1 MPNNKHKKGQ
11 SYKIQ
16 YEKSIDE
23 IGTSFN
29 FSENIYTSSEYY
41 SFPEVNRSLRKQDVE
56 NGQNKLSQFQFT
68 LNQNME
74 DFGNFYFSAYCQS
87 YRLKKGT
94 TQSFYT
100 GYDINIADIT
110 FGLNLFFN
118 NNDESTEN
126 KDKQMAFNV
135 SVPFSKW
142 LPSGWV
148 TYNINNNTIN
158 GQQLAINGSLSDNDD
173 LLYNV
178 RVDNNYTSLKELG
191 GGISLNYTNSLAR
204 MNIGYNYNNNDR
216 SFSYWLSG
224 GVIVHRNG
232 IIFS

>member
-29 FSENIYTSSEYY
+29 FSANLYTSSEYY
-41 SFPEVNRSLRKQDVE
+41 SFPEVNRPLRKQDAE

-68 LNQNME
+68 LNQNLE
-74 DFGNFYFSAYCQS
+74 DFGNFYFSAYWQN
-87 YRLKKGT
+87 YRRKKGT
-94 TQSFYT
+94 TQSFSA
-100 GYDINIADIT
+100 GYNINIADIT

-126 KDKQMAFNV
+126 KDKQIAFNV

-142 LPSGWV
+142 LPSGWI

-158 GQQLAINGSLSDNDD
+158 G
-173 LLYNV
+173 
-178 RVDNNYTSLKELG
+178 
-191 GGISLNYTNSLAR
+191 
-204 MNIGYNYNNNDR
+204 
-216 SFSYWLSG
+216 
-224 GVIVHRNG
+224 
-232 IIFS
+232 